1 MLRSLHVVQ
10 ESTTFAGVVANNFH
24 AFVSFYSTREMC
36 TNQLGISVSVARSSL
51 GRGIWTD
58 MYRSRARE
66 NETDS
71 EDPEDS
77 DVEEPPPCP
86 VHLM

>member
-1 MLRSLHVVQ
+1 MYVGPV
-10 ESTTFAGVVANNFH
+10 ENNFQGS
-24 AFVSFYSTREMC
+24 VSFYSTNEMC
-36 TNQLGISVSVARSSL
+36 MKILGFVAFAGRNFL

-58 MYRSRARE
+58 MYKSRVRE

>member
-1 MLRSLHVVQ
+1 MY
-10 ESTTFAGVVANNFH
+10 AGPVENNFQGS
-24 AFVSFYSTREMC
+24 VSFYSTREMC

-66 NETDS
+66 N
-71 EDPEDS
+71 
-77 DVEEPPPCP
+77 VENIVRVWKWRTCVHICVGRVSSYREP
-86 VHLM
+86 